1 VALEL
6 KVTAFSTITGKSFE
20 CVVRE
25 SVVCIGKSLSG
36 EGYAVGADG
45 GRLSLPSRMLAKEH
59 AFFRFIAGG
68 WMLQSSGLGNVSINN
83 VSVSETTLHPVSFGD
98 EVTLGEYCLTLAKVE
113 DEAEETDNQSPAQLF
128 VELERNMHAEL
139 LEKMDLRKSGS
150 LVDLDERKTREKVGA
165 ALEAILVK
173 GFKNLPKPVINYGA
187 EEAVY
192 RRLTRL
198 ATIAGSDLD
207 EADIQAPGEDS
218 SLINRTLNELSNK
231 LAKNLEL
238 ELSRDSMEADCKK
251 IDVGFHTAFENS
263 RLDLTQGF
271 YESVAKSLLR
281 EKIYNLVFGLGPIQ
295 DLVDMESI
303 SEIMVVSK
311 DKIYIE
317 KFGVVEDSKRSFISD
332 EALLTV
338 IERIV
343 APAGRRVDRSSPM
356 VDARLPDGSRVNA
369 VIAPLA
375 VKGPCLTIRKFSK
388 SPISMGRLIE
398 FGALDARLAE
408 FMQATVAGKQNVVVS
423 GGTGSGK
430 TTILNALSSFISP
443 KERIVTIEDTAELQL
458 QQEHVITLEARPPNM
473 EGKGEV
479 SIQDLVKNSLRMRP
493 DRIIVGECRG
503 AEALDM
509 LQAMNTGHDGSM
521 TTGHA
526 NAPREMISRLETMVL
541 MGTDMPVSAIREQ
554 IVAAVSVIIQLN
566 REPSGRRLVTYV
578 SEVVGVDPDSGEVM
592 IEDIFIAKGDTSTSS
607 ALHTGYIP
615 TFVPELIEKNI
626 MSMDIFYGG

>member
-1 VALEL
+1 
-6 KVTAFSTITGKSFE
+6 
-20 CVVRE
+20 
-25 SVVCIGKSLSG
+25 
-36 EGYAVGADG
+36 
-45 GRLSLPSRMLAKEH
+45 
-59 AFFRFIAGG
+59 
-68 WMLQSSGLGNVSINN
+68 
-83 VSVSETTLHPVSFGD
+83 
-98 EVTLGEYCLTLAKVE
+98 
-113 DEAEETDNQSPAQLF
+113 
-128 VELERNMHAEL
+128 
-139 LEKMDLRKSGS
+139 
-150 LVDLDERKTREKVGA
+150 
-165 ALEAILVK
+165 
-173 GFKNLPKPVINYGA
+173 
-187 EEAVY
+187 
-192 RRLTRL
+192 
-198 ATIAGSDLD
+198 
-207 EADIQAPGEDS
+207 
-218 SLINRTLNELSNK
+218 
-231 LAKNLEL
+231 
-238 ELSRDSMEADCKK
+238 
-251 IDVGFHTAFENS
+251 VGFHTAFENS

-408 FMQATVAGKQNVVVS
+408 FMQAAVAGKQNVVVS

-443 KERIVTIEDTAELQL
+443 KERIITIEDTAELQL

>member
-1 VALEL
+1 
-6 KVTAFSTITGKSFE
+6 
-20 CVVRE
+20 
-25 SVVCIGKSLSG
+25 
-36 EGYAVGADG
+36 
-45 GRLSLPSRMLAKEH
+45 
-59 AFFRFIAGG
+59 
-68 WMLQSSGLGNVSINN
+68 
-83 VSVSETTLHPVSFGD
+83 
-98 EVTLGEYCLTLAKVE
+98 
-113 DEAEETDNQSPAQLF
+113 
-128 VELERNMHAEL
+128 
-139 LEKMDLRKSGS
+139 
-150 LVDLDERKTREKVGA
+150 
-165 ALEAILVK
+165 
-173 GFKNLPKPVINYGA
+173 
-187 EEAVY
+187 
-192 RRLTRL
+192 
-198 ATIAGSDLD
+198 
-207 EADIQAPGEDS
+207 
-218 SLINRTLNELSNK
+218 
-231 LAKNLEL
+231 
-238 ELSRDSMEADCKK
+238 
-251 IDVGFHTAFENS
+251 
-263 RLDLTQGF
+263 
-271 YESVAKSLLR
+271 
-281 EKIYNLVFGLGPIQ
+281 
-295 DLVDMESI
+295 
-303 SEIMVVSK
+303 
-311 DKIYIE
+311 
-317 KFGVVEDSKRSFISD
+317 
-332 EALLTV
+332 
-338 IERIV
+338 
-343 APAGRRVDRSSPM
+343 
-356 VDARLPDGSRVNA
+356 
-369 VIAPLA
+369 
-375 VKGPCLTIRKFSK
+375 
-388 SPISMGRLIE
+388 
-398 FGALDARLAE
+398 LAE

-443 KERIVTIEDTAELQL
+443 KERIITIEDTAELQL